1 MHIERIFL
9 RTFRCL
15 GAEIRPVTSLTAF
28 VGSNGSGKTA
38 VMQAFQR
45 LFGITGEQRRLRC
58 KEVRVPSDEKI
69 ALTERRLELE
79 TILAFP
85 QLAGGTAKTA
95 VPGFFQHMAADENW
109 HTPGNPGGLAAFLVA
124 LSRAKQRALLL
135 FCQALGS
142 EAKAADLYQPRAD
155 AGVQEVSMSA

>member
-9 RTFRCL
+9 RTFRCF
-15 GAEIRPVTSLTAF
+15 GAEIRLVTSLTAF

-45 LFGITGEQRRLRC
+45 LFGMTDEQRRLRRRDF
-58 KEVRVPSDEKI
+58 RVPSDEKI

-79 TILAFP
+79 AILAFP
-85 QLAGGTAKTA
+85 QLAGGNAKTA

-109 HTPGNPGGLAAFLVA
+109 HTPGNPGGLAAFFVA

-142 EAKAADLYQPRAD
+142 EAKVADLYQPRAD
-155 AGVQEVSMSA
+155 AGVQEVCMSA